1 MAEQR
6 GHKYRQVRERIS
18 GMLEDLNVGDLIP
31 PERVLAEDSKVSR
44 LTVRRAVDDL
54 VRDGVLT
61 RKQGSGTY
69 VARPTLKQSP
79 NASSFSISM
88 LQRGLTPST
97 VVLGV
102 ETMEAGPQLSWRL
115 HVAPSEPVLVI
126 RRLRL
131 ADGEP
136 VAVAKTHLVAEMVPD
151 FPTEDLE
158 RRSLYEILADRYQ
171 VKVSGGRQTVEPTAT
186 SNEER
191 ELLQGPPYAPSFLFR
206 TTTHTPDGVTVEFTR
221 TLFRGDRYVLSADL
235 DIAAAPEED
244 LSHLDKGVS
253 GELLE

>member
-6 GHKYRQVRERIS
+6 GHKYRQVRERIT
-18 GMLEDLNVGDLIP
+18 GLLEDLNVGDLIP

-79 NASSFSISM
+79 NASSFSITM
-88 LQRGLTPST
+88 RQRGLTPST
-97 VVLGV
+97 TVLGV

-131 ADGEP
+131 ADEEP
-136 VAVAKTHLVAEMVPD
+136 VAVARTHLVAALVPD
-151 FPTEDLE
+151 FPAEELQT
-158 RRSLYEILADRYQ
+158 RSLYAILADHYQ

-186 SNEER
+186 STEDR
-191 ELLQGPPYAPSFLFR
+191 ELLQVPPYAPAFLFR

-221 TLFRGDRYVLSADL
+221 TLFRGDRYLLSAEL
-235 DIAAAPEED
+235 DIAATPDDD
-244 LSHLDKGVS
+244 LSHLAEGATVQGLD
-253 GELLE
+253 